1 MHDLLVVLVTI
12 VGFIAL
18 VWVTGEVFDYI
29 EDRNNENRFK
39 VLNEFIESGNHKLDY
54 TIIALITAELY
65 SRTSMMSE
73 YRITLDHRLLLNK
86 IATNIF
92 ILTKANVRDQVQ
104 LLSVVCEQLNKHG
117 GYTARLNITTNN
129 RMELVIQLGTDEN
142 LVYVKL
148 HSINT
153 LF

>member
-54 TIIALITAELY
+54 TVIALITAELQ